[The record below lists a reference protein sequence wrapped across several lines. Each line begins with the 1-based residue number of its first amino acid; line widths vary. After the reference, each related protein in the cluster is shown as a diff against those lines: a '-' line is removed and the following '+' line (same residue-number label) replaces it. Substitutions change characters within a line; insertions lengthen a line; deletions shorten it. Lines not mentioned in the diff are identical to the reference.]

1 MPNITLFIPVAA
13 MPPDEAVAELSER
26 CALLC
31 TGVLRATLTNV
42 HVACVA
48 VHHGRGHPVFA
59 DVRYRLEP
67 FRTPAVM
74 ETFMQG
80 LQEAIL
86 HTVRLT
92 PRIRCFGYTASNL
105 HARN

>member
-1 MPNITLFIPVAA
+1 MPNITLFIPAAA
-13 MPPDEAVAELSER
+13 MPSDEAVADLSDR

-31 TGVLRATLTNV
+31 TGLLRAALANV

-67 FRTPAVM
+67 FRTTAVM
-74 ETFMQG
+74 EAFMQG
-80 LQEAIL
+80 LEEAIL
-86 HTVRLT
+86 HTLRLI
-92 PRIRCFGYTASNL
+92 PRIRCFGYAAPNL